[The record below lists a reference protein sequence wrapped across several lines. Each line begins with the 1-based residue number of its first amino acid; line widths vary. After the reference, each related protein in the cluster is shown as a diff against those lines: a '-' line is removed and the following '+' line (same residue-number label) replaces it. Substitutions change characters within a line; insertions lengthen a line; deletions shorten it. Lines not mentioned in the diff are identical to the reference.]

1 MGRMENK
8 VAVITGAG
16 GGLCEGIA
24 RSFARE
30 GAKVVLVD
38 KKPVGLE
45 KAKEIG
51 EDGGEALGLNLDISV
66 EANWKIILEETLR
79 KFQTCN
85 VLVNGA
91 AEFSLTGDWNSGH
104 PGFLENWDIVY
115 KANVMGLVY
124 SVQTFV
130 PYFIE
135 QGGGTVMNFTSS
147 TGITYVGSGCQAYP
161 ASKAAIKIINQ
172 DLSAQHAKDHV
183 RFNCVAPNFCY
194 TPENDEIY
202 TKFHDWF
209 LKDTPLGFLGSVEDV
224 ANCALYLCSD
234 ESKYITGVCI
244 PIDGGYTA
252 CH

>member
-38 KKPVGLE
+38 KKPVVLE
-45 KAKEIG
+45 KAKEIC

-161 ASKAAIKIINQ
+161 ASKAAIKIIIW
-172 DLSAQHAKDHV
+172 LHSMPKTMCASTVWLLISAIHRKMMRSTQSS
-183 RFNCVAPNFCY
+183 
-194 TPENDEIY
+194 T
-202 TKFHDWF
+202 T
-209 LKDTPLGFLGSVEDV
+209 GS
-224 ANCALYLCSD
+224 
-234 ESKYITGVCI
+234 
-244 PIDGGYTA
+244 
-252 CH
+252 

>member
-8 VAVITGAG
+8 IAVITGAG

-24 RSFARE
+24 RKFVKE
-30 GAKVVLVD
+30 GAKVVMVD
-38 KKPVGLE
+38 KKPVVVD
-45 KAKEIG
+45 KAKEIC
-51 EDGGEALGLNLDISV
+51 EEGGEALGLNLDVSV
-66 EANWKIILEETLR
+66 PENWKIIFDKTIES
-79 KFQTCN
+79 FGSCN

-91 AEFSLTGDWNSGH
+91 AEFSLSGDWNSGN

-124 SVQTFV
+124 AIQTFV
-130 PYFIE
+130 PYFTE

-161 ASKAAIKIINQ
+161 ASKAAIKIITQ
-172 DLSAQHAKDHV
+172 DMAAQHAKDHI

-194 TPENDEIY
+194 TPENDAIY
-202 TKFHDWF
+202 TQFHDWF
-209 LKDTPLGFLGSVEDV
+209 IKDTPLGFLGSVEDV

>member
-38 KKPVGLE
+38 KKPVVLE
-45 KAKEIG
+45 KAKEIC

-91 AEFSLTGDWNSGH
+91 AEFSQIGR
-104 PGFLENWDIVY
+104 
-115 KANVMGLVY
+115 A
-124 SVQTFV
+124 
-130 PYFIE
+130 
-135 QGGGTVMNFTSS
+135 
-147 TGITYVGSGCQAYP
+147 
-161 ASKAAIKIINQ
+161 
-172 DLSAQHAKDHV
+172 HV
-183 RFNCVAPNFCY
+183 
-194 TPENDEIY
+194 
-202 TKFHDWF
+202 
-209 LKDTPLGFLGSVEDV
+209 
-224 ANCALYLCSD
+224 
-234 ESKYITGVCI
+234 
-244 PIDGGYTA
+244 
-252 CH
+252 